1 MEGAVDLFYELSE
14 LAGVS
19 VPPAPEIY
27 GAGGADD
34 DVDNQLHGEVGS
46 NLSPSDQDTLLRR
59 PKRRR
64 NEDRQDEE
72 YLRRVGA
79 VAAALFY
86 VHMRRADRLVP
97 HSIQRDVKFD
107 LSAIPERECKE
118 QFRFEK
124 AHIPD
129 LARLL
134 GLPPALTTRNGLVY
148 SGVTGLCI
156 LLWRLRYP
164 SRLGDGLSMFGRS
177 VDQLSRIHN
186 DVASYILRRFQPGMS
201 GLDRGRLQPELLRQF
216 ANAVSA
222 QGAPLPNCVGFID
235 GTLRAIC
242 RPTRHQ
248 RIVYNGHKRFHGLKF
263 QSVVTPDGIVA
274 HLFGPVVGR
283 VHDARLFNES
293 GLLPILEEHFNVPAP
308 LGPFYLYGDP
318 AYGLNRWVVCPYKGA
333 HLTAAQE
340 EFNRR
345 MSSVREA
352 VEWAFGKVVNLF
364 AFVDYKKNLKL
375 GLQQVGSFYIVAVL
389 LTNCHT
395 CLYGGQISDK
405 FGVAPPTL
413 QDYLQS
419 LRAASR

>member
-1 MEGAVDLFYELSE
+1 MS
-14 LAGVS
+14 S
-19 VPPAPEIY
+19 
-27 GAGGADD
+27 
-34 DVDNQLHGEVGS
+34 
-46 NLSPSDQDTLLRR
+46 SD
-59 PKRRR
+59 
-64 NEDRQDEE
+64 
-72 YLRRVGA
+72 
-79 VAAALFY
+79 
-86 VHMRRADRLVP
+86 
-97 HSIQRDVKFD
+97 
-107 LSAIPERECKE
+107 
-118 QFRFEK
+118 
-124 AHIPD
+124 
-129 LARLL
+129 
-134 GLPPALTTRNGLVY
+134 
-148 SGVTGLCI
+148 
-156 LLWRLRYP
+156 
-164 SRLGDGLSMFGRS
+164 
-177 VDQLSRIHN
+177 
-186 DVASYILRRFQPGMS
+186 
-201 GLDRGRLQPELLRQF
+201 ELLR
-216 ANAVSA
+216 AVASSLAALSAQVCALSQRVDALASQAMADGDDALLRA

-333 HLTAAQE
+333 HITAAQE

-395 CLYGGQISDK
+395 CLYGVRSQTSSELRPQLCRITYSH
-405 FGVAPPTL
+405 FEPPVA
-413 QDYLQS
+413 
-419 LRAASR
+419 RARQ